1 MLAVAMPKPGALKRL
16 KSNLTLKQY
25 EGYLNGWKAQELL
38 KVTKKHRQVFAMR
51 TLNELNSFLGAV
63 TIPVGFEAFTPKI
76 QFCLAA
82 SNYLCLGWNLWG
94 DITDS
99 SLEFN
104 FGGLVAM
111 MLFKKNNNV
120 VSKAIWAL
128 STKA

>member
-1 MLAVAMPKPGALKRL
+1 MLAVAMTKPGALKRL

-51 TLNELNSFLGAV
+51 TLDELNAFIAAV
-63 TIPVGFEAFTPKI
+63 IIPVGFEAFTPQI

-104 FGGLVAM
+104 FGGLTTM
-111 MLFKKNNNV
+111 MVFKKNNNV
-120 VSKAIWAL
+120 VSQAIWAL